1 MPCIKWTIL
10 RVLMP
15 ARRELAFPWVRDFS
29 PRIEHAP
36 TIGRYPAVSFLFSD
50 RFRISGQEVV
60 MPCLIALMVLTLLAA
75 PTVRPVHREG
85 FASAGMMV
93 AGDDPS
99 KRSLA
104 IGGEKIDPSG
114 IAGGGDV
121 LVMAGLTRPR
131 PKYPNGQSYRQ
142 YVLSGVIGGHWQR
155 ARGVAPFLNGGLSYV
170 TDPDCCGPL
179 IGWNLG
185 GGANY
190 WFSSH
195 FGVRTDAR
203 LVLAFKGEG
212 GLAIVRIGVAFR

>member
-1 MPCIKWTIL
+1 
-10 RVLMP
+10 
-15 ARRELAFPWVRDFS
+15 
-29 PRIEHAP
+29 
-36 TIGRYPAVSFLFSD
+36 
-50 RFRISGQEVV
+50 
-60 MPCLIALMVLTLLAA
+60 MVLTLLAA
-75 PTVRPVHREG
+75 PTYAQSIGEG
-85 FASAGMMV
+85 FGSVGAMV

-114 IAGGGDV
+114 IAGGGDF
-121 LVMAGLTRPR
+121 LVMFGRTRPR

-142 YVLSGVIGGHWQR
+142 YVLSGVLGDHWQR
-155 ARGVAPFLNGGLSYV
+155 ARGVAPFLNVGLSYV

-179 IGWNLG
+179 IGWNVG

-203 LVLAFKGEG
+203 LVLAFRG
-212 GLAIVRIGVAFR
+212 GRRIGNGPGWGGVPLSPAVVGC